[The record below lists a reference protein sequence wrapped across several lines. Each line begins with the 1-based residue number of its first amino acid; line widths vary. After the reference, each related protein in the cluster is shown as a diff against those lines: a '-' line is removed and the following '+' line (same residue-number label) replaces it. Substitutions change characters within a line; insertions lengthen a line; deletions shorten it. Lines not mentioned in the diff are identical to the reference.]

1 MQHPL
6 FTLVLSSALAIVGI
20 ASAAEVKIAKDMPL
34 SPDDIASA
42 KMIDTGIDYAL
53 GKLGAKGVAHVDL
66 KQDAIY
72 GFSANVSKEKGSF
85 RLGVLAADLQV
96 ALQAGNREVGQQASA
111 ALLQGLEALSAP
123 APLVDAA
130 GNLSVALSGTIDAK
144 TAEKLIPALLEPQ
157 LQAFVEA
164 QGNANLY
171 YLGQWVEAM
180 HLSVAAKVADEK
192 VGAATGLLA
201 QATFFAK
208 RFAGK
213 TELPPG
219 AHKALGELSELSTKP
234 DLGQRE
240 LKLIES
246 TTATLKNSLG

>member
-6 FTLVLSSALAIVGI
+6 STLILSGTLTIGI

-34 SPDDIASA
+34 SPEDIANA
-42 KMIDTGIDYAL
+42 KVIDTGIGYAL
-53 GKLGAKGVAHVDL
+53 GKLGAKGVAQVNL
-66 KQDAIY
+66 KQDATY
-72 GFSANVSKEKGSF
+72 GFSASISKEKGSF
-85 RLGVLAADLQV
+85 RLGVLLADLQV

-111 ALLQGLEALSAP
+111 ALLQGLEALGAP

-130 GNLSVALSGTIDAK
+130 GNLSVALSGAVDAK
-144 TAEKLIPALLEPQ
+144 TAEKLVRALLEPQ
-157 LQAFVEA
+157 LLAFVEA
-164 QGNANLY
+164 QGNANY
-171 YLGQWVEAM
+171 YDLGQWVEAM
-180 HLSVAAKVADEK
+180 YLSVAAKVADEK
-192 VGAATGLLA
+192 ADVATGLLA
-201 QATFFAK
+201 KANFFAK

-219 AHKALGELSELSTKP
+219 AHKALGELSELSAKP